1 MINRIK
7 GALLL
12 DPAAFKEVEHDEKA
26 TGQAALIV
34 VVVSILAAIGASA
47 DPFVSAMAM
56 GQNPWGLGLGNGSA
70 LTVFLGIAIWSILAW
85 LVWALA
91 TYFVGTK
98 IFHGRAT
105 YGEMLRVTG
114 FSFAPLGFMILAII
128 PCIGFAISLIVT
140 IWAFAAVFVGVREG
154 IDLDFGR
161 TLVTVIVGWLIY
173 AIGLAVLGGI
183 LGLF

>member
-7 GALLL
+7 GVLLL
-12 DPAAFKEVEHDEKA
+12 DSETFKEVEHDEKA

-34 VVVSILAAIGASA
+34 IVASILAAIGASS
-47 DPFVSAMAM
+47 DPFTASLAS
-56 GQNPWGLGLGNGSA
+56 GNNPWSFGSGSV
-70 LTVFLGIAIWSILAW
+70 LMVFLGIVVWSILAW
-85 LVWALA
+85 LVWAFA
-91 TYFVGTK
+91 TYFIGTK

-114 FSFAPLGFMILAII
+114 FAYAPLAFMVLSAI

-140 IWAFAAVFVGVREG
+140 VWALAAVFVGVREG

-173 AIGLAVLGGI
+173 GIGMGLLGFI
-183 LGLF
+183 FKLF